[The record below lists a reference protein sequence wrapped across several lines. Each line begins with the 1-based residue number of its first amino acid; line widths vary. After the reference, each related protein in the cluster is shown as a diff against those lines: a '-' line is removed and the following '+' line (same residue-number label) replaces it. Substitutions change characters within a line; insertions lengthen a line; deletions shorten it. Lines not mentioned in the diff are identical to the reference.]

1 VLIPDEEKRA
11 EFVEV
16 LKYKEGKLGRVLTKK
31 ISGLPAGSRLEPS
44 PNLPDVADFEVAPC
58 PFQARFFVGSDRS
71 RWLHNCPLFEVI
83 PNFALDSW
91 GIDLLH
97 TWCLG
102 PLAGFVGLC
111 LKTFLESRAF
121 LREARGLPAKDA
133 AKVGLGR
140 VKEAMFAF
148 FRDQKKVLSAK
159 TGAQSYGI

>member
-1 VLIPDEEKRA
+1 MLIPDEEKRA

-44 PNLPDVADFEVAPC
+44 PNLPDVADFEVALC

-83 PNFALDSW
+83 PNFTFDSW

-111 LKTFLESRAF
+111 LRTSGEKSVPAGGQRPPGKRCCQSRAWESQGSHVRF
-121 LREARGLPAKDA
+121 L
-133 AKVGLGR
+133 
-140 VKEAMFAF
+140 
-148 FRDQKKVLSAK
+148 
-159 TGAQSYGI
+159 